1 MNTSTI
7 PERVLVTT
15 SSLHIFEDD
24 KQNSPWDIPEEYRL
38 EWRKPAQTGTDDTGK
53 LFLMLLGYEEDGIQN
68 KIRFELGR
76 NAWAT
81 PKEATNALIRKLSED
96 ASSLFRYHS
105 DDCTDW
111 IAKVRGDT
119 DFLLRDAGIPHT
131 LGRVISTYEGRVV
144 RHLGSVG
151 MIYSAL
157 LHQQCDLER
166 EAIRYQQGLI
176 KDDTDHV

>member
-1 MNTSTI
+1 METPTI

-15 SSLHIFEDD
+15 SSLHIFEDG
-24 KQNSPWDIPEEYRL
+24 KKNSPYDIPAEYRL
-38 EWRKPAQTGTDDTGK
+38 EWRKPFRTAVEQNEVI
-53 LFLMLLGYEEDGIQN
+53 FAILGYEESGIQN
-68 KIRFELGR
+68 RIRFVLGK

-81 PKEATNALIRKLSED
+81 PKEATDALIRKLADD
-96 ASSLFRYHS
+96 AGWLFRYGS
-105 DDCTDW
+105 EDCTKW
-111 IAKVRGDT
+111 IAKVRGDA

-144 RHLGSVG
+144 KHLGHIG

-166 EAIRYQQGLI
+166 ELQRREQGLI
-176 KDDTDHV
+176 KED

>member
-1 MNTSTI
+1 METPTI

-24 KQNSPWDIPEEYRL
+24 KQNSPYDIPEEYRL
-38 EWRKPAQTGTDDTGK
+38 EWRRPFQTVTEQDQVI
-53 LFLMLLGYEEDGIQN
+53 FAILGYEEDGIQN
-68 KIRFELGR
+68 RIRFTLGR

-81 PKEATNALIRKLSED
+81 PKEATNALIRKLAED

-144 RHLGSVG
+144 RHLGRVG